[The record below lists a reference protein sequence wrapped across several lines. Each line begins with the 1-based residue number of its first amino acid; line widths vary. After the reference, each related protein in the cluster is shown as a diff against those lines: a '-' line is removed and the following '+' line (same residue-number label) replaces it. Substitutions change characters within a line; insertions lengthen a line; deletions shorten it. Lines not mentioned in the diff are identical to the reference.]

1 MEIKDMDNNTLLR
14 QEEFIKRQLKTI
26 TSTLKQIEDERA
38 RRYDNGMLGE
48 KRGECQDA
56 I

>member
-1 MEIKDMDNNTLLR
+1 MEIKDMDNNALLR

-38 RRYDNGMLGE
+38 RRFDNGMLGGNDDI
-48 KRGECQDA
+48 R
-56 I
+56 